1 MAPVSRGG
9 SLEGSRAEAALATAP
24 TPAESAAPPAAA
36 RLPTLAVAAAPIAAP
51 ALKILF
57 KIQYKYILQSNK
69 CWRQKLAESYLR
81 KRCGRLSKEDEEPP
95 SDGGRNGEAGQ
106 ATQRRQGDLHRP
118 RQPAGR
124 RLRESDAG
132 CVLYL
137 KENKFFFK
145 EISLPPPINFLP
157 KTGGRV
163 YPVTSNLYQQFSVT

>member
-1 MAPVSRGG
+1 M
-9 SLEGSRAEAALATAP
+9 
-24 TPAESAAPPAAA
+24 
-36 RLPTLAVAAAPIAAP
+36 
-51 ALKILF
+51 LKT
-57 KIQYKYILQSNK
+57 KK
-69 CWRQKLAESYLR
+69 ESYSR
-81 KRCGRLSKEDEEPP
+81 EGRSRLSKENKQPP
-95 SDGGRNGEAGQ
+95 GDGGRDGEAGQ
-106 ATQRRQGDLHRP
+106 AAQGGQGDLDRAG
-118 RQPAGR
+118 QPAGR